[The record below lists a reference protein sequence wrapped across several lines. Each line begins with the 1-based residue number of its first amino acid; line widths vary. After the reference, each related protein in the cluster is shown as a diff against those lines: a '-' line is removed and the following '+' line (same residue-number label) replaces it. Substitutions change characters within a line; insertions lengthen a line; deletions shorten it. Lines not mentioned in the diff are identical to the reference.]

1 MQIYY
6 DTAAVY
12 AYKPFIGG
20 PHTGLTGQWT
30 EATTAESP
38 DIFGAPKAPLYC
50 FQFLVIVWL
59 HKFIYIY
66 I

>member
-12 AYKPFIGG
+12 ACKPFIGG

-30 EATTAESP
+30 EATTAERRP
-38 DIFGAPKAPLYC
+38 Y
-50 FQFLVIVWL
+50 IVFSL
-59 HKFIYIY
+59 GNRMASYVRIHIYKHSAEKLI
-66 I
+66 